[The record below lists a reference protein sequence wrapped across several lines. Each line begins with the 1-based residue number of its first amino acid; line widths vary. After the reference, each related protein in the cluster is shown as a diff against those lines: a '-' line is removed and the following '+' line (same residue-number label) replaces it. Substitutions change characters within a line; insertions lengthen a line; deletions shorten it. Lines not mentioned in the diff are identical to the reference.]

1 MLFFDVVVLC
11 FMGNLGEKERSVSK
25 DVGFKFVRNV
35 GDMLMIVGKSGIFLC
50 DYVKVMKWVIE
61 FIKELSLLGLFKVY
75 LNWDFIKFW

>member
-50 DYVKVMKWVIE
+50 DYVKVMK
-61 FIKELSLLGLFKVY
+61 
-75 LNWDFIKFW
+75 